1 MLFLNLNLFIVKFIN
16 IIKRVKFSI
25 SFLMQNFLLIIEKIR
40 SLFRVETVQIIYF
53 LKILTKISTLKI

>member
-1 MLFLNLNLFIVKFIN
+1 MLFLNSNLFIVKFIN